1 MNAYPIPP
9 WHWLPS
15 GADIP
20 LPLSSER
27 AFLIQR
33 PDCRG
38 LRHLTLD
45 VSLGRNA
52 TAEAQDSDASTGAD
66 LRLAR
71 HYAYAYA
78 AVFSLMLT
86 VLVVV
91 CALLWT

>member
-20 LPLSSER
+20 LSSSSEQ
-27 AFLIQR
+27 ALLIQR

-38 LRHLTLD
+38 LRHLALD
-45 VSLGRNA
+45 VSLGRDA
-52 TAEAQDSDASTGAD
+52 TAEVQDSDASTGAD

-91 CALLWT
+91 CSLLWT